1 VADTPLARERKAN
14 DEKEYRSTSLVPKE
28 DFPVPADI
36 EIYNN
41 KVMIASWK
49 EKLGI
54 IIESEEIATTLRSVF
69 KLALTEARKID
80 ERLTKEEK

>member
-1 VADTPLARERKAN
+1 
-14 DEKEYRSTSLVPKE
+14 VPT
-28 DFPVPADI
+28 DI

-54 IIESEEIATTLRSVF
+54 IIESQEIATTLRSVF
-69 KLALTEARKID
+69 KLALTEAKKHD
-80 ERLTKEEK
+80 QVLSGK